1 MPIFL
6 SILSHVMRLKSRI
19 TRGNSAT
26 VLQLEKAAK
35 VVNIAGINRSA
46 FLLNIRYKGNTIFI
60 ISLYKI
66 NRILKSRKEDEE
78 DIS

>member
-26 VLQLEKAAK
+26 VLHIVGKLAVYIFYSHEPLKLGEVK
-35 VVNIAGINRSA
+35 LKNKLKEFYNKNPRVLRPLYYLIN
-46 FLLNIRYKGNTIFI
+46 
-60 ISLYKI
+60 
-66 NRILKSRKEDEE
+66 
-78 DIS
+78 